1 MMESLAYEMHEGKGP
16 PVLLVH
22 GAMGTR
28 LAWGLNID
36 AFRKVASPVV
46 VELWGH
52 GRSPV
57 PSGISAYLVAEYV
70 AQFEKMRRDMGVKT
84 WLTIGVST
92 GGSLALQYALTHPEA
107 VAGVVFTN
115 DVSALGTEAERE
127 TMMARRNLLIPE
139 LSGPNGDRKSVV

>member
-92 GGSLALQYALTHPEA
+92 GGSLALQYVREVLGNHHSRSGHEGPFRRTMHA
-107 VAGVVFTN
+107 VVV
-115 DVSALGTEAERE
+115 D
-127 TMMARRNLLIPE
+127 
-139 LSGPNGDRKSVV
+139 